1 MSTLLQDIKYALR
14 MLAKSPG
21 FAAVAILTL
30 ALGIGANTAIF
41 SVVNSV
47 VLQPLP
53 FPHPDRLVVISQTS
67 ASYPASAD
75 LQSSGSYMNFL
86 DWQRNAKSFSAMAA
100 YQYDGLTLTGHGA
113 PTIIHGALASSG
125 LFSTL
130 GAAPLLGRTLE
141 AQDDVKGAARVVVI
155 GEGLWR
161 DQLGGDPGII
171 GKSIQLDSQAFT
183 VVGVMPA
190 DFRYPDQTP
199 PSEFWIPAMQS
210 ADYASFID
218 SRPSHFL
225 ILIGRLRP
233 GVTAAQAEGEMNSIY
248 KGLLKQYNTLDPSEV
263 EHVENLK
270 RLVVG
275 DVQPVLLILL
285 GAVGL
290 VVLIAC
296 ANIANLLLA
305 RATGRAREIAV
316 RVALGA
322 GRARIFRQLL
332 TESVLLGIC
341 AGLGG
346 LLLAYWGVAA
356 IKTLASGQLPHV
368 NFIHV
373 DSWVLAFTFA
383 LSIFAGILFGLA
395 PAWQSSEIDL
405 NEVLREGGRGSTG
418 SAKRRWTRNVLVVV
432 EVALAVVLL
441 IGSGLLLKSF
451 YVLTHSSPGFD
462 PQHLLTGVVDLP
474 KAQYVKPEQWNA
486 FFRQAVDRLKALPGV
501 EGAAAA
507 LPTPFTGSNLG
518 YGFNIVGAPPLPPGQ
533 SLHAL
538 AHAVTPDYFRV
549 MRIPLVRGRDFT
561 EADTAPNAEKV
572 VIIGA
577 ELARQYFAHTD
588 PLAHSLIIHGLAD
601 YHARI
606 IGVVGDVKDKTM
618 ADAPTPMMYLPY
630 TQERWWVMSFVLRTN
645 GNPSSL
651 AGALQTQIH
660 QIDAS
665 LPVEDVRPMTS
676 FISESEGDARFRST
690 LLGLFGVLALVLATV
705 GIYSV
710 LAYVVAQRTHEIG
723 IRMALGAQQRDVLR
737 LVVGQGMRA
746 VLIGVAIGIAA
757 ALALSRLLAQLLYGV
772 GDKDPVTFAA
782 VTVLLTLVALAA
794 CYIPARRAMRV
805 DPMVALRYE

>member
-1 MSTLLQDIKYALR
+1 
-14 MLAKSPG
+14 
-21 FAAVAILTL
+21 
-30 ALGIGANTAIF
+30 
-41 SVVNSV
+41 
-47 VLQPLP
+47 
-53 FPHPDRLVVISQTS
+53 
-67 ASYPASAD
+67 
-75 LQSSGSYMNFL
+75 
-86 DWQRNAKSFSAMAA
+86 
-100 YQYDGLTLTGHGA
+100 
-113 PTIIHGALASSG
+113 
-125 LFSTL
+125 
-130 GAAPLLGRTLE
+130 
-141 AQDDVKGAARVVVI
+141 
-155 GEGLWR
+155 
-161 DQLGGDPGII
+161 
-171 GKSIQLDSQAFT
+171 
-183 VVGVMPA
+183 
-190 DFRYPDQTP
+190 
-199 PSEFWIPAMQS
+199 
-210 ADYASFID
+210 
-218 SRPSHFL
+218 
-225 ILIGRLRP
+225 
-233 GVTAAQAEGEMNSIY
+233 
-248 KGLLKQYNTLDPSEV
+248 
-263 EHVENLK
+263 
-270 RLVVG
+270 
-275 DVQPVLLILL
+275 
-285 GAVGL
+285 
-290 VVLIAC
+290 
-296 ANIANLLLA
+296 
-305 RATGRAREIAV
+305 
-316 RVALGA
+316 
-322 GRARIFRQLL
+322 FRQLL